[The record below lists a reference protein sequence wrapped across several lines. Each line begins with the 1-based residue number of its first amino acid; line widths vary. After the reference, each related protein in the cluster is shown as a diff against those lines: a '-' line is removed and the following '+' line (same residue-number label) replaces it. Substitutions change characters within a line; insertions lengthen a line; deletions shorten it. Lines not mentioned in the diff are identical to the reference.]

1 MMNEILWKPNE
12 EYRKNSKMFDFLT
25 HLDKTYQL
33 ADIEYANERKQFGKP
48 ISKFQINAFKLWVIA
63 TKIEL
68 ARNLLYKACWLKDTD
83 KPYGKEAA
91 MSKLYCSEIAKE
103 VADKAV
109 QLHDGY
115 DLMKEYDIER
125 FYRDHR
131 LLQIGEG
138 TSEIQRMVIS
148 RYVGC

>member
-1 MMNEILWKPNE
+1 
-12 EYRKNSKMFDFLT
+12 
-25 HLDKTYQL
+25 
-33 ADIEYANERKQFGKP
+33 
-48 ISKFQINAFKLWVIA
+48 
-63 TKIEL
+63 
-68 ARNLLYKACWLKDTD
+68 
-83 KPYGKEAA
+83 